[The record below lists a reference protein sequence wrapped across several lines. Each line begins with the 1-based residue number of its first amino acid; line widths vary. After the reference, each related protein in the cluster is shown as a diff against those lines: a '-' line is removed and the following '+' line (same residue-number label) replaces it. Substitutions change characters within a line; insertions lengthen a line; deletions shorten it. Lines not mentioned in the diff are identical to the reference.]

1 MISNDRIQAVME
13 LAQESD
19 KVKLRF
25 LAKAVAQ
32 TLNAF
37 KTKYSTANLRNWKAA
52 ESELEDY
59 LSQIESDQESDAGPA
74 PSVLSFDNLQKVL
87 IYLKG
92 QSWKVSQSTLY
103 KHNKAGLLKPEK
115 TGQYLLA
122 SVESYAANYLK
133 RLDGSVVSDDD
144 DTKKKRE
151 AEIRKVVAQA
161 EHWELKT
168 KTESGLYVPK
178 DLYEKNMA
186 ARAKVLKSDLL
197 GFCRSEAPDI
207 VNKVEGNPELI
218 PDLIQFM
225 TERVLNCLNRYCEEN
240 VVNG

>member
-1 MISNDRIQAVME
+1 MIANDRIQAAME
-13 LAQESD
+13 LASEND
-19 KVKLRF
+19 KVKLRL
-25 LAKAVAQ
+25 LARAVAQ
-32 TLNAF
+32 TLNSF
-37 KTKYSTANLRNWKAA
+37 KTKYSTTNLRNWKAA
-52 ESELEDY
+52 ETELEDY
-59 LSQIESDQESDAGPA
+59 LSQIESDQENGEAVSA
-74 PSVLSFDNLQKVL
+74 PSTLSFDNLQKVL
-87 IYLKG
+87 FYLKG

-122 SVESYAANYLK
+122 NVESYAANYLK

-144 DTKKKRE
+144 DAKKKRE

-178 DLYEKNMA
+178 DLYEKNLA

-218 PDLIQFM
+218 PDLIQYLSNGISAF
-225 TERVLNCLNRYCEEN
+225 LNRYCETT
-240 VVNG
+240 GD